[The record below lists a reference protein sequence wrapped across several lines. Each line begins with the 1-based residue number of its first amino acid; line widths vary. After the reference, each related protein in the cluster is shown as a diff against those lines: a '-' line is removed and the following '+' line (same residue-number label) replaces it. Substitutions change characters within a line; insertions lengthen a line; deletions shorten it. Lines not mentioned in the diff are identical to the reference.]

1 MANIFPWWW
10 FCIDYKQSPFSLQ
23 TILES
28 FWFYLPRNKETEFWP
43 WWELN
48 PWPRNGPSAALPLSY
63 MAKKEKSDCFPDV
76 YFLVFCWTR
85 IIQSRETTHGCYV
98 QLVTFSWLRQFC
110 NLFSNCSYTYWYMY
124 SCDLCKKLFI
134 ITKNSFGGCFMTPLF
149 TFSNEHNQKNKTK
162 QNKKLILTDIN
173 ALKNFQII
181 LVMQLLQTC
190 TASKSTNLEK
200 EMLKYQQTIV

>member
-1 MANIFPWWW
+1 
-10 FCIDYKQSPFSLQ
+10 
-23 TILES
+23 
-28 FWFYLPRNKETEFWP
+28 
-43 WWELN
+43 
-48 PWPRNGPSAALPLSY
+48 
-63 MAKKEKSDCFPDV
+63 
-76 YFLVFCWTR
+76 
-85 IIQSRETTHGCYV
+85 
-98 QLVTFSWLRQFC
+98 
-110 NLFSNCSYTYWYMY
+110 
-124 SCDLCKKLFI
+124 
-134 ITKNSFGGCFMTPLF
+134 MTPLF